1 MEHSIK
7 RNENIRNM
15 TFAALCTALCPVMP
29 LLFGL
34 IPNGRQM
41 FSPMHIPP
49 LLCGLV
55 TGPVYGA
62 AAGLLGPLLGAL
74 TVGTPPMAKLPQM
87 MTELCCYG
95 LFTGLMMKLVRSGKL
110 RTDLWISMI
119 TAMVIGRIAGGLVTG
134 LIMLKG
140 EYSMQL
146 WAGAYFAG
154 TAPGI
159 VLHLIMIPAVYYAL
173 ERAGLIPRRY

>member
-1 MEHSIK
+1 MDRSTK
-7 RNENIRNM
+7 RSEDLRNM
-15 TFAALCTALCPVMP
+15 IFAAICAGLCPVMP
-29 LLFGL
+29 LFAAL
-34 IPNGRQM
+34 IPNGRQ
-41 FSPMHIPP
+41 FLSPMHIPP

-62 AAGLLGPLLGAL
+62 AAGLIGPLLGSM

-95 LFTGLMMKLVRSGKL
+95 LITGLMMKFVRSGRL
-110 RTDLWISMI
+110 RTDLWISMV
-119 TAMVIGRIAGGLVTG
+119 TAMVVGRIAGGLVTG
-134 LIMLKG
+134 FIVMKG
-140 EYSMQL
+140 EYSVKL
-146 WAGAYFAG
+146 WAAAYFAQ

-159 VLHLIMIPAVYYAL
+159 AVHLIFIPAVYYAL

>member
-1 MEHSIK
+1 MENSR
-7 RNENIRNM
+7 RNDNIRNM

-29 LLFGL
+29 LLAGL
-34 IPNGRQM
+34 IPNGRQ
-41 FSPMHIPP
+41 FLSPMHIPP

-95 LFTGLMMKLVRSGKL
+95 L
-110 RTDLWISMI
+110 
-119 TAMVIGRIAGGLVTG
+119 VTG
-134 LIMLKG
+134 LPM
-140 EYSMQL
+140 
-146 WAGAYFAG
+146 
-154 TAPGI
+154 
-159 VLHLIMIPAVYYAL
+159 VLVSQWL
-173 ERAGLIPRRY
+173 RQPRNQYRC

>member
-1 MEHSIK
+1 MENSR
-7 RNENIRNM
+7 RNDNIRNM

-29 LLFGL
+29 LLAGL
-34 IPNGRQM
+34 IPNGRQ
-41 FSPMHIPP
+41 FLSPMHIPP

-95 LFTGLMMKLVRSGKL
+95 LVTGLMMKFVRTGKL
-110 RTDLWISMI
+110 RTDLWLSMV
-119 TAMVIGRIAGGLVTG
+119 TAMVVGRIAGGLVTG

-140 EYSMQL
+140 EYSVKL

-154 TAPGI
+154 TEPGI
-159 VLHLIMIPAVYYAL
+159 VIHLLLIPAIYYAI
-173 ERAGLIPRRY
+173 ERSGLIPRRY

>member
-1 MEHSIK
+1 MENS
-7 RNENIRNM
+7 RRSDNIRNM

-29 LLFGL
+29 FMAAL
-34 IPNGRQM
+34 IPNGRQ
-41 FSPMHIPP
+41 FLSPMHIPP

-95 LFTGLMMKLVRSGKL
+95 LFTGLMMKIVRSGKL
-110 RTDLWISMI
+110 RTDLWLSMI

-134 LIMLKG
+134 FIMLKG
-140 EYSMQL
+140 EYSLQL
-146 WAGAYFAG
+146 WAAAYFAG

-159 VLHLIMIPAVYYAL
+159 VIHLLLIPAVYFAL
-173 ERAGLIPRRY
+173 EKAGLIPRRY

>member
-1 MEHSIK
+1 MK

-29 LLFGL
+29 LLAGL
-34 IPNGRQM
+34 IPNGRQLL
-41 FSPMHIPP
+41 SPMHIPP

-110 RTDLWISMI
+110 RTDLWISMV

-140 EYSMQL
+140 EYSLQL